1 MKNTIAAKHATAKK
15 ILTWSQS
22 ISLLYEIL
30 EVCCLD
36 QIAARLI
43 DAWQA
48 TADRDG
54 SLLMPRQ
61 SATLIAIG
69 DPCSA
74 REPSCD
80 CVTPGP
86 AIIWAGVGA
95 CMSVDCCGPG
105 ATFEGL
111 S

>member
-48 TADRDG
+48 TADRAWLTVDAEAT
-54 SLLMPRQ
+54 SDTDRHRRPLLSER
-61 SATLIAIG
+61 AF
-69 DPCSA
+69 
-74 REPSCD
+74 
-80 CVTPGP
+80 V
-86 AIIWAGVGA
+86 
-95 CMSVDCCGPG
+95 
-105 ATFEGL
+105 
-111 S
+111 